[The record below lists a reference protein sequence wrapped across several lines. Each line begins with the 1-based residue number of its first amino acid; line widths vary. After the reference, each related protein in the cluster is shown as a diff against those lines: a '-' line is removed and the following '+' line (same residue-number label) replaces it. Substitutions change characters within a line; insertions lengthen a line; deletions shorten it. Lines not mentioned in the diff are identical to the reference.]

1 VLWIGI
7 VLLAAALLVA
17 AGTTA
22 LVVTAAALA
31 GVFWAAVAGG
41 PSVQAAVAVGLVWL
55 LLLGGLRRT
64 ILDKGGQDSIDLSGL
79 TWIPPSSGT
88 ASFWPSLW
96 SACGRRTGAARIL

>member
-31 GVFWAAVAGG
+31 GVFWAAVAGS

-64 ILDKGGQDSIDLSGL
+64 ILDKGAR
-79 TWIPPSSGT
+79 TPST
-88 ASFWPSLW
+88 CRA
-96 SACGRRTGAARIL
+96 